1 MEEKK
6 DSRRVKMT
14 KRMLKESLINLMKES
29 SVHDITIK
37 EICEN
42 ADVNRSTFYR
52 HYQTQYDLYNEII
65 DDIAADISEI
75 FEKMKSEGFDTVTF
89 LVRVLEYIEARREVF
104 LVILS
109 DKGNINIG
117 EAYTKMTEKVIGQ
130 QKLSELGSY
139 IAQFISAGM
148 TSILWSW
155 LSKEN
160 RRSATDVALL
170 LHTFIKNGLSRAIEF
185 SLK

>member
-14 KRMLKESLINLMKES
+14 KRLLKDSLISLMKET
-29 SVHDITIK
+29 SVHEITIK

-52 HYQTQYDLYNEII
+52 HYQTQYDLYDEII

-75 FEKMKSEGFDTVTF
+75 FENIKNEGFDTVTF
-89 LVRVLEYIEARREVF
+89 LIRVIEYIEARREVF

-109 DKGNINIG
+109 DKGSINIG
-117 EAYTKMTEKVIGQ
+117 EAYTKMTLKVIGQ
-130 QKLSELGSY
+130 QQLSELGSY

-155 LSKEN
+155 LNKEK
-160 RRSATDVALL
+160 RRPAKDVALL
-170 LHTFIKNGLSRAIEF
+170 LHTFMKNGLSRAIEF